1 MIQGQSWRVRVTRE
15 RNTVSA
21 KGLTII
27 FFALMLSAAT
37 LASEKQ
43 RCSEMRVEA
52 DAGQQISDDMKLHEM
67 HEIRVVRV
75 EVDVTN

>member
-1 MIQGQSWRVRVTRE
+1 MK
-15 RNTVSA
+15 A
-21 KGLTII
+21 KGLIII

-43 RCSEMRVEA
+43 RRMEMRVEA
-52 DAGQQISDDMKLHEM
+52 DAGQDISEGM
-67 HEIRVVRV
+67 EIREMYEIRIVRE